1 MKAEPM
7 PAQEALDPNAL
18 KAAMEA
24 IGVAARRAA
33 SLLAVAPAKK
43 KSAALRAAADK
54 IRAAT
59 SEILDANAAD
69 VAFAIDVGNSSAMV
83 DRSRLDVKRVARSP
97 QSAPHQSDALWLLG
111 DNAAASSDSRH
122 GGPVP
127 LSALRGLVIF
137 RTGPAGRRGFV
148 R

>member
-1 MKAEPM
+1 MT
-7 PAQEALDPNAL
+7 
-18 KAAMEA
+18 
-24 IGVAARRAA
+24 ARRIWRAVVA
-33 SLLAVAPAKK
+33 ESSMTPTLLPGDSLLVLPAGPNGLPWLRRAP
-43 KSAALRAAADK
+43 R
-54 IRAAT
+54 
-59 SEILDANAAD
+59 
-69 VAFAIDVGNSSAMV
+69 VGSIVIAE
-83 DRSRLDVKRVARSP
+83 REGRLDVKRVARAPEGALEST
-97 QSAPHQSDALWLLG
+97 PHQSDALWLLG

>member
-1 MKAEPM
+1 MT
-7 PAQEALDPNAL
+7 
-18 KAAMEA
+18 
-24 IGVAARRAA
+24 ARRIWRAVVA
-33 SLLAVAPAKK
+33 ENSMTPELLPGDSLLVLPAGPNGLPWLRRAPRIGSIVIAE
-43 KSAALRAAADK
+43 R
-54 IRAAT
+54 
-59 SEILDANAAD
+59 E
-69 VAFAIDVGNSSAMV
+69 G
-83 DRSRLDVKRVARSP
+83 RLDVKRVARSP
-97 QSAPHQSDALWLLG
+97 ESALESAPHQSDSLWLLG